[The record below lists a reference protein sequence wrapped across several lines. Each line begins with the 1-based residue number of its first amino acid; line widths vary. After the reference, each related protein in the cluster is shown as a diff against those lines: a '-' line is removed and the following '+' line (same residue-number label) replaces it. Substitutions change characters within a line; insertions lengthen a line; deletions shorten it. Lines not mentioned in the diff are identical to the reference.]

1 MTADMT
7 RQEVRFIRW
16 DVPDKK
22 QEDLLDL
29 VRDGEYARIDNGHC
43 VFTALGETAAAFWEN
58 GGNRMKYVKTM
69 PDGTDGDLLNGTIPK
84 VAGTSA
90 CYCRTWL
97 IKLLQN
103 MTSDC
108 VHLRVDDGTMI
119 MVMSG
124 KVGKKPAAAIIAP
137 RIDMEVKEAKE

>member
-29 VRDGEYARIDNGHC
+29 VRDGEDARIDKDHC
-43 VFTALGETAAAFWEN
+43 VFTALGETATAFWKN
-58 GGNRMKYVKTM
+58 GGNRMEYVTTM
-69 PDGTDGDLLNGTIPK
+69 QDGTDGELKSGTIPK
-84 VAGTSA
+84 ITGTSA
-90 CYCRTWL
+90 CYCRTFL

-103 MTSDC
+103 MTSDY
-108 VHLRVDDGTMI
+108 VRLRVDDDTTI
-119 MVMSG
+119 MVMLG
-124 KVGKKPAAAIIAP
+124 EVGEKPAAAIIAP
-137 RIDMEVKEAKE
+137 RIDTEMKE

>member
-22 QEDLLDL
+22 QDDLLDL
-29 VRDGEYARIDNGHC
+29 ARDGEYARIDSSHC
-43 VFTALGETAAAFWEN
+43 VFTALGETATAFWKN
-58 GGNRMKYVKTM
+58 GGNRMEYVKTM

-84 VAGTSA
+84 VTGTSA
-90 CYCRTWL
+90 CYSRTFL

-103 MTSDC
+103 MTSDY
-108 VHLRVDDGTMI
+108 VRLRVDDNTMI
-119 MVMSG
+119 MVMLG
-124 KVGKKPAAAIIAP
+124 EVGEKPAAAIIAP
-137 RIDMEVKEAKE
+137 IIDREV